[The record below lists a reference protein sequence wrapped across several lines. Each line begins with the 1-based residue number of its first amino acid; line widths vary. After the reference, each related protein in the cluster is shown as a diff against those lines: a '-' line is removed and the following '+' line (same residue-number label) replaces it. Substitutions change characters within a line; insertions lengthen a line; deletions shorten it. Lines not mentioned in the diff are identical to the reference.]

1 MITNLIGRVA
11 QHQHYLFTALGNAAQ
26 ADRKTISAE
35 NREDHADSFSAE
47 LISHICCDIVHAYI
61 VSLCACDDC
70 FGHTDHVPI
79 SRNKSFFIHCIN
91 YRARYDLCKVIAL
104 TNDRRAKTD
113 RYRSIHSTH
122 IFSSAYCKFFFQLL
136 TSSDN
141 TIIIQIQS

>member
-26 ADRKTISAE
+26 AYGKAVTAEDRK
-35 NREDHADSFSAE
+35 DHSNGFSAK
-47 LISHICCDIVHAYI
+47 LVFHVLCYIVHACI
-61 VSLCACDDC
+61 ISLCSCNDC
-70 FGHTDHVPI
+70 LGHTNHVTI

-136 TSSDN
+136 TSIDN
-141 TIIIQIQS
+141 NIIIQMLS